1 MISRVKMS
9 VVVPQAIGISLCNN
23 TSLDQNVTR
32 SENRGK
38 NNDNPFLNLTCN
50 DKEFV
55 QGLKNN

>member
-1 MISRVKMS
+1 MISS
-9 VVVPQAIGISLCNN
+9 TLGA
-23 TSLDQNVTR
+23 SLDQNITR

-55 QGLKNN
+55 QGLKTIKI